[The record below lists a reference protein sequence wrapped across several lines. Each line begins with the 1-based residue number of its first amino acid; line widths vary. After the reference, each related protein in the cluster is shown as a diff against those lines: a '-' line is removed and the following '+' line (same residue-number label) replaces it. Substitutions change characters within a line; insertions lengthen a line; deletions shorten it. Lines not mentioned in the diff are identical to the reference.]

1 MKKTILFGLTALFAW
16 PTTMSA
22 SVPNSVLDND
32 DVPLII
38 HAPHRAPRH
47 APLVNVEFDA
57 GSRIVEITFNQP
69 LANVSIMIVKNGVSL
84 MEYSLGDILGGSR
97 YEACLD
103 AVNSTEEVMLYVV
116 SNGTIISVNSL
127 D

>member
-1 MKKTILFGLTALFAW
+1 MKKTIFLGLTALFAW
-16 PTTMSA
+16 PMTMSA
-22 SVPNSVLDND
+22 SVPNCVLDD
-32 DVPLII
+32 DVPLVI

-47 APLVNVEFDA
+47 VPLVYVEFDA
-57 GSRIVEITFNQP
+57 GSRTVEITFNQS
-69 LANVSIMIVKNGVSL
+69 LANVSIMIEKNGVSL

-97 YEACLD
+97 YEACID
-103 AVNSTEEVMLYVV
+103 AVNSTEEMMLYVV

>member
-1 MKKTILFGLTALFAW
+1 M
-16 PTTMSA
+16 
-22 SVPNSVLDND
+22 
-32 DVPLII
+32 
-38 HAPHRAPRH
+38 
-47 APLVNVEFDA
+47 
-57 GSRIVEITFNQP
+57 EITFNQP